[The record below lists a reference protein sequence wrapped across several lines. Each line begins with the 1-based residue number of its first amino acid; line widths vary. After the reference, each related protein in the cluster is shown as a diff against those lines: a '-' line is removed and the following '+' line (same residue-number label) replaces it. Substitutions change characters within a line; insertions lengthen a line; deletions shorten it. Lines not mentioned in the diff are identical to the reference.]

1 MNINRKIKELRLDR
15 GYTLEEL
22 AKAAGLTKGYL
33 SRMERARKAPPFS
46 TLESIAVALNQDLAY
61 FLKKTETENTSK
73 NIDLMRQAEHAP
85 MITSI
90 AGYSYRQLAKDYQ
103 RKYMTP
109 FIMHIGKGATKY
121 FKHDGEEF
129 VYVLAGS
136 VALEY
141 EGRTFKLG
149 EGDGFYLD
157 SRIKHRFK
165 NNGKVEARL
174 LAVNFTY
181 RRF

>member
-90 AGYSYRQLAKDYQ
+90 AGY
-103 RKYMTP
+103 
-109 FIMHIGKGATKY
+109 
-121 FKHDGEEF
+121 
-129 VYVLAGS
+129 
-136 VALEY
+136 
-141 EGRTFKLG
+141 
-149 EGDGFYLD
+149 
-157 SRIKHRFK
+157 
-165 NNGKVEARL
+165 
-174 LAVNFTY
+174 
-181 RRF
+181 